1 MIERLFFKE
10 VEIWFLGLV
19 LVAGFLC
26 MLVFGA
32 IVLDEERSRKELGS
46 AHFGAIGETALTLAE
61 IPENTRQ
68 AIKKF
73 GQPDT
78 KMMPFLRLS
87 ADADLPDGWSWKQPP
102 GSGGLTGYLLLSR
115 YNGDQTQH
123 VIELMSLET
132 GEVHR
137 TWSPEPE
144 TLLATV
150 DRLPEF
156 DGVAR
161 YENWNNAYFRYIH
174 PYLTEDGH
182 LLVKNHN
189 APLFM
194 LSPCGNIQWSLSE
207 YLFHHSTSSDGEGGF
222 WIPSYKLDE
231 WPENL
236 SPNFARDTLVQVNS
250 EGDVV
255 FEEVLDEILVQN
267 GLRHLLF
274 SAAHFYNDPMHLNDI
289 EPVLTSG
296 PHWQKGD
303 LFLSLRTPS
312 LVILY
317 RPSTRE
323 ILWSKAGPWLSQH
336 DVDILDDHRIA
347 VFNNNAYDRGLGARV
362 EGVSETLIYDFK
374 TDSVE
379 SPFREALE
387 SVGAAT
393 VSEGLQDFT
402 PSGHLIFEEAN
413 RGRIFVLDG
422 AGEMVAT
429 FVNRAENGEAY
440 HLGWSRYV
448 SRSLGEKA
456 LEAIAKS
463 EC

>member
-1 MIERLFFKE
+1 MERLVFKK
-10 VEIWFLGLV
+10 VEIWILGLC

-26 MLVFGA
+26 MLLFGA
-32 IVLDEERSRKELGS
+32 IVLDEERGRKELGS
-46 AHFGAIGETALTLAE
+46 AHFGEIGKAAMTLAE
-61 IPENTRQ
+61 IPENTWQ
-68 AIKKF
+68 AFKKF
-73 GQPDT
+73 GRPDT
-78 KMMPFLRLS
+78 KMMPFLRLPP
-87 ADADLPDGWSWKQPP
+87 DDDLPDGWSWIQPP
-102 GSGGLTGYLLLSR
+102 GSNGLTGYLLLSR

-123 VIELMSLET
+123 EIELMSLET

-137 TWSPEPE
+137 TWSPKPE
-144 TLLATV
+144 MLLATV

-156 DGVAR
+156 DGVAS

-174 PYLTEDGH
+174 PYLTEDGR
-182 LLVKNHN
+182 LLLKNHN

-194 LSPCGNIQWSLSE
+194 MSPCGDIEWSLSE

-222 WIPSYKLDE
+222 WIPSYQLDE
-231 WPENL
+231 RPEDL
-236 SPNFARDTLVQVNS
+236 SPKFARDTLVQVS
-250 EGDVV
+250 SKGEVLV
-255 FEEVLDEILVQN
+255 EEALDEILVQN

-274 SAAHFYNDPMHLNDI
+274 PAAHFYSDPMHLNDI

-312 LVILY
+312 LVALY

-323 ILWSKAGPWLSQH
+323 IIWSKAGPWLSQH

-362 EGVSETLIYDFK
+362 EGVSEILIYDFK
-374 TDSVE
+374 TGSVE
-379 SPFREALE
+379 SPFREVLK

-402 PSGHLIFEEAN
+402 PSGHVIFEEAN

-422 AGEMVAT
+422 AGKMVAT

-440 HLGWSRYV
+440 FLGWSRYV

-456 LEAIAKS
+456 LRAIAKS
-463 EC
+463 GC

>member
-1 MIERLFFKE
+1 MERLFFKE
-10 VEIWFLGLV
+10 VEIWILGLV

-26 MLVFGA
+26 MLLFGA
-32 IVLDEERSRKELGS
+32 IVLDEERGRKELGGDR
-46 AHFGAIGETALTLAE
+46 FGAIGAAALTLAE

-68 AIKKF
+68 AFKKI

-87 ADADLPDGWSWKQPP
+87 ADADLPDGWSWIQPP

-156 DGVAR
+156 DGFAR

-174 PYLTEDGH
+174 PYLTEEGG

-194 LSPCGNIQWSLSE
+194 LSPCGDIRWSLSE

-222 WIPSYKLDE
+222 WIPSFKLDGR
-231 WPENL
+231 PDDL
-236 SPNFARDTLVQVNS
+236 SPKFVRDTLVRVNS
-250 EGDVV
+250 EGDVI
-255 FEEVLDEILVQN
+255 FEEPLDEVFVKN

-274 SAAHFYNDPMHLNDI
+274 PVAHFYNDPMHLNDI

-303 LFLSLRTPS
+303 LFLSFRTPS
-312 LVILY
+312 LIALY
-317 RPSTRE
+317 RPSTRK
-323 ILWSKAGPWLSQH
+323 IIWSKAGPWLSQH
-336 DVDILDDHRIA
+336 DVDVLDDHRIA
-347 VFNNNAYDRGLGARV
+347 VFNNNAYDRGFGARV
-362 EGVSETLIYDFK
+362 EGISETLIYDFE
-374 TDSVE
+374 TGSVE

-387 SVGAAT
+387 RVKAAT

-413 RGRIFVLDG
+413 RGRIFVLDDTG
-422 AGEMVAT
+422 KMVAT
-429 FVNRAENGEAY
+429 FVNRAENGETY
-440 HLGWSRYV
+440 FLGWSRYV
-448 SRSLGEKA
+448 SQSLGDKA
-456 LEAIAKS
+456 LKAIAKS
-463 EC
+463 GC